1 MGGYEPKCM
10 YLQILLRFI
19 DVTVKTN
26 AKIGAKGKI
35 MMVNKILVVEDD
47 IVISKL
53 LVKFL
58 IRSGFKPKSVES
70 AEEAEEILKNEAINT
85 VITDIQLPGI
95 DGIRFTSN
103 IKKKYDLDV
112 IVMTGYSSEYSYEEA
127 IENGASD
134 LIFKPVRLKELIL
147 RINRVIKE
155 RSVLDERDRI
165 INKLKRLTKEDS
177 LTGLYNSR
185 HFFDQL
191 DKEIKRSDRYLHP
204 ISLMFIDIDNFKGIN
219 DTYGHMIGDQ
229 ILSLIAKKI
238 KACLRS
244 HDTAYRFAGDE
255 FTIILP
261 ETTSGE
267 AKFVADRILAKFT
280 HESLVVNENEISE
293 ITLSIGIVDYQ
304 MKEGK
309 QQFVHRADVTMY
321 EAKLS
326 EGNSMIISP
335 KMNELPITAISQH
348 F

>member
-1 MGGYEPKCM
+1 M
-10 YLQILLRFI
+10 
-19 DVTVKTN
+19 
-26 AKIGAKGKI
+26 
-35 MMVNKILVVEDD
+35 EDD
-47 IVISKL
+47 IAVSKL

-58 IRSGFKPKSVES
+58 ISSGFKTKSVES
-70 AEEAEEILKNEAINT
+70 AEEAEEIIKNEEIST
-85 VITDIQLPGI
+85 VITDIKLPGI
-95 DGIRFTSN
+95 NGIKFTSN

-112 IVMTGYSSEYSYEEA
+112 IVMTGYSSEYSYEDA
-127 IENGASD
+127 IKNGASD

-155 RSVLDERDRI
+155 RSVLDERDKI
-165 INKLKRLTKEDS
+165 IKKLKRLTKEDS

-219 DTYGHMIGDQ
+219 DTYGHMIGDK

-238 KACLRS
+238 KVSLRS

-261 ETTSGE
+261 ETTHSE
-267 AKFVADRILAKFT
+267 AKFVADRILAKFI
-280 HESLVVNENEISE
+280 HESIVINEMEIPE
-293 ITLSIGIVDYQ
+293 ITLSIGIAEYK
-304 MKEGK
+304 MKEGSH
-309 QQFVHRADVTMY
+309 QFVHRADVTMY
-321 EAKLS
+321 EAKLR
-326 EGNSMIISP
+326 EGNSVIISSEAS
-335 KMNELPITAISQH
+335 ELPITAISQN